1 MDTEYDEDRD
11 EGEGLKVSEDIREN
25 SDILVHVAYS
35 VAEMDAALLMDS
47 QIHEYRSSEMGEFA
61 LQPWWG
67 LPATLTGLALQEATA
82 VVVHHSN
89 LDNYGVDGLWVI
101 LQKKKPEIFNFF
113 TWGHIK
119 AAHISMFSA
128 HRIH

>member
-1 MDTEYDEDRD
+1 M
-11 EGEGLKVSEDIREN
+11 
-25 SDILVHVAYS
+25 HVAYS
-35 VAEMDAALLMDS
+35 VAEMDAALQLDS

-101 LQKKKPEIFNFF
+101 LQKKTEIFNYF

-119 AAHISMFSA
+119 QHTYLCFLRTEVIEIRVIVVCIRIISVRQAPFFTK
-128 HRIH
+128 